1 MTFNQLIV
9 ERNSG
14 WSACYLVCGVSL
26 CMRYRQWGEEQII
39 LWMDKTWE
47 YRIRGIRNISYL
59 WFSQLSIHVRVW
71 VRRAVFLLLSRA
83 ENLTPRGCAYIPRL
97 TTAQLV
103 RMCMGVC
110 VCVRVC
116 VQERESP
123 LHSTLLSFSLP
134 SLAPFL
140 LPALWL
146 LSPSLLYTF
155 FLSSLLYVPLPPSLP
170 VLRLYPL
177 LSLSL
182 AVHHFWRWMSQR
194 LKLRRLCPWLAA
206 IHKLVIK
213 RKGREEE
220 QGRKAEGG

>member
-1 MTFNQLIV
+1 MCVSECAERCSYSWAERRIWLLAAVLTFQDWQQHSWCECV
-9 ERNSG
+9 
-14 WSACYLVCGVSL
+14 
-26 CMRYRQWGEEQII
+26 
-39 LWMDKTWE
+39 WE
-47 YRIRGIRNISYL
+47 
-59 WFSQLSIHVRVW
+59 
-71 VRRAVFLLLSRA
+71 
-83 ENLTPRGCAYIPRL
+83 
-97 TTAQLV
+97 
-103 RMCMGVC
+103 C

-213 RKGREEE
+213 RNGREEE